1 VANPQGSPPET
12 AIHRIDPPGD
22 GIVKAEP
29 RQKQWEAVNMK
40 IGVGLP
46 GNIPWIKSTDLL
58 EWARRADAGPFSS
71 LGIIDRLVYGN
82 YESLIALTGAA
93 AVTRRIRLTTTIL
106 LAPLRSPA
114 LLAKQAATLDALS
127 GGRLTL
133 GMGVG
138 SREDDFRAAQAGY
151 KNRGK
156 RFDEQIAIMKRIWD
170 GEPMSGEVGPIGPAP
185 ARKGGPEILLGGYSP
200 AAVQRAARLADG
212 FITGGVGIPS
222 RAGQTF
228 QAVAKAWEEAGRPGK
243 PRFVS
248 AVYAAVGEDPAGE
261 GSRYLRDYYG
271 AFAERIVPGLLTTPQ
286 AVVDIIHGFADAGAD
301 ELILWPTV
309 PELEQLDRLTEI
321 VSKAG

>member
-1 VANPQGSPPET
+1 
-12 AIHRIDPPGD
+12 
-22 GIVKAEP
+22 
-29 RQKQWEAVNMK
+29 MK

-138 SREDDFRAAQAGY
+138 SREDERFLAGRFSGGRPPKARPGPGGAAA
-151 KNRGK
+151 
-156 RFDEQIAIMKRIWD
+156 
-170 GEPMSGEVGPIGPAP
+170 PP
-185 ARKGGPEILLGGYSP
+185 ARDNGDTPRSAGGSCRRSGDRSTGAFSRHTSPQRNLVGRAGFEP
-200 AAVQRAARLADG
+200 AASRCLAACRPARPVRATCR
-212 FITGGVGIPS
+212 
-222 RAGQTF
+222 R
-228 QAVAKAWEEAGRPGK
+228 R
-243 PRFVS
+243 
-248 AVYAAVGEDPAGE
+248 
-261 GSRYLRDYYG
+261 
-271 AFAERIVPGLLTTPQ
+271 
-286 AVVDIIHGFADAGAD
+286 
-301 ELILWPTV
+301 
-309 PELEQLDRLTEI
+309 
-321 VSKAG
+321 